1 MLGEEPRGRCGGRG
15 LGGRARGGYPCEHP
29 VVGGGGEAHP
39 DLVPRDGHPHT
50 HPVGRRAPG
59 QRLWGDLPEAIPQM
73 GSCTPTIRT
82 RVCSSLPLEL
92 QTPLWACGGG
102 PKFSCLSLLSHFPP
116 PHCDFGVLLLFL
128 CRDLTPFQTQIPPP
142 SSIPTIAPLSKSSF
156 LLRHRGQTESTSP
169 ESLRTGCPNC
179 NTPPSS
185 LLPKLCV
192 SLGSSAVFSLVVFWA
207 FSLLVFQAAS
217 LLIVSFLLSLWR
229 RGNAP
234 NLFDLLI
241 STPEDQPGMSVQ
253 WDVTPPLLWGHL
265 VQLTFGV
272 EVPWA
277 GSGEVAVPGA
287 GMHPGTPRPDPCSVR
302 HGPTR
307 QHFPAGL

>member
-1 MLGEEPRGRCGGRG
+1 MGMWRGPQIFLPVFAFPLPPPPLRFWGASAISLQGS
-15 LGGRARGGYPCEHP
+15 HP
-29 VVGGGGEAHP
+29 VSNS
-39 DLVPRDGHPHT
+39 D
-50 HPVGRRAPG
+50 
-59 QRLWGDLPEAIPQM
+59 
-73 GSCTPTIRT
+73 S
-82 RVCSSLPLEL
+82 
-92 QTPLWACGGG
+92 
-102 PKFSCLSLLSHFPP
+102 
-116 PHCDFGVLLLFL
+116 
-128 CRDLTPFQTQIPPP
+128 PPP

-241 STPEDQPGMSVQ
+241 STPEDQPGMSVL
-253 WDVTPPLLWGHL
+253 WDVTPPPCSGDIWCSSRLGWKYHEQGVVRSQCPGLGCIQGRL
-265 VQLTFGV
+265 ALTPAQSGTAPHGSTSPPGS
-272 EVPWA
+272 ESQPGSA
-277 GSGEVAVPGA
+277 GSSPGEVYLPWVVCSGA
-287 GMHPGTPRPDPCSVR
+287 R
-302 HGPTR
+302 HTLST
-307 QHFPAGL
+307 A